1 MPSQY
6 NLMMLALLAFEVTIY
21 RHQELYR
28 LRHNELPPP
37 TRTLFHS
44 ITRRHLDESVLSCL
58 KYFLNYFFYKFG
70 LEVRLYGVKLARSR
84 HADLILA
91 PPPPPPPQTCFL
103 LAVNVIGQRMDLFAV
118 GHAFGLITVLSR
130 RSRKRMASVWPRYC
144 YFLSGMLC
152 FQYLLCIGFPPAA
165 CKGKTTS
172 EHLVSGGSEAQ
183 KDV

>member
-1 MPSQY
+1 
-6 NLMMLALLAFEVTIY
+6 MMLALLAFEVTIY

-28 LRHNELPPP
+28 LRHKKLAPP

-70 LEVRLYGVKLARSR
+70 LEVRFSELKNARSR
-84 HADLILA
+84 HAANVTL
-91 PPPPPPPQTCFL
+91 PPPPPQTCFL

-118 GHAFGLITVLSR
+118 GHAFGLIAVLSR
-130 RSRKRMASVWPRYC
+130 RGRRRMASVWPNYC
-144 YFLSGMLC
+144 YFLSAMLC

-165 CKGKTTS
+165 CKGKPAST
-172 EHLVSGGSEAQ
+172 HLLPGGSEGRLS
-183 KDV
+183 